1 MGLGDLRSEGR
12 ATQENLH
19 AGAAPGDGGP
29 RSTTLRRIPHRRRSP
44 EESGQAGRRL
54 LTMPGDPW
62 QAAFLDYSNSSFA
75 ELLRRVSP
83 GLLPGVLEV
92 AVDEGGT
99 PPVSN
104 CTTLLAIRY

>member
-1 MGLGDLRSEGR
+1 
-12 ATQENLH
+12 A
-19 AGAAPGDGGP
+19 
-29 RSTTLRRIPHRRRSP
+29 TTLRRIPNCWRSL

-83 GLLPGVLEV
+83 GLLPSVLE
-92 AVDEGGT
+92 AAADEGRT
-99 PPVSN
+99 PPVPHG
-104 CTTLLAIRY
+104 TTVLAMRYRNGVVIPADRQPHQPH